1 MNGILEVLT
10 QNILPIFLVAG
21 AGFWLRRR
29 YGVAPKAVSH
39 IVFNVFGPC
48 LVFASLVNSQLPA
61 EELAELTVFALL
73 AILTMGALA
82 LIVGRLSNM
91 SRPALVTLLITVMF
105 ANGGNYGLTFNQL
118 RYGDPGLTRAVVYFT
133 VSTILVYSLGV
144 FIASTGKLSWQ
155 ASLRRLLSVP
165 ALYAVIAALLV
176 YQFEIAVPGPLMR
189 AVEIAAEGA
198 VPTMIIVLGM
208 QMAGIGR
215 VFSWRFAGLATAMRL
230 VVGALVATAIAGL
243 LGLQGLN
250 RSVSILEASMP
261 TAVITTVLA
270 TEFDVQPQVTTSI
283 VVLSTLLSPI
293 TLALVIQTLGL

>member
-1 MNGILEVLT
+1 MNGIFEVLT

-21 AGFWLRRR
+21 AGFWLRRH
-29 YGVAPKAVSH
+29 YGIAPKSVSH

-48 LVFASLVNSQLPA
+48 LVFASLVGSQLPA
-61 EELAELTVFALL
+61 EDLAELAAFALL
-73 AILTMGALA
+73 TILIMGGLA
-82 LIVGRLSNM
+82 LFVGRLLRL
-91 SRPALVTLLITVMF
+91 SRTALVTLLIVIMF
-105 ANGGNYGLTFNQL
+105 VNGGNYGLTFNQL
-118 RYGDPGLTRAVVYFT
+118 RYGDPGLTRAVVYFV

-144 FIASTGKLSWQ
+144 FIASTGKLSWRE
-155 ASLRRLLSVP
+155 SLRRLLSVP
-165 ALYAVIAALLV
+165 ALYAVIAALIV
-176 YQFEIAVPGPLMR
+176 YRYDLAVPGPLMR
-189 AVEIAAEGA
+189 AIEIAGEGA
-198 VPTMIIVLGM
+198 VPTMLILLGM

-215 VFSWRFAGLATAMRL
+215 ATSWRFAGLATGMRL
-230 VVGALVATAIAGL
+230 VVGALVAVGVAEL
-243 LGLQGLN
+243 LGLEGLN